1 MAAAVKKSESGA
13 FERLL
18 VVAIPT
24 RRAEHCKTE
33 TT

>member
-1 MAAAVKKSESGA
+1 MVSVKKCESGA

-18 VVAIPT
+18 VAAVPGL
-24 RRAEHCKTE
+24 RAEDCKTE